1 MKKSNIPWII
11 AYLLICAGAILL
23 NSCKKEPQ
31 PRVITFHNLTEYNVD
46 VETMCG
52 TSFNI
57 LPDSTVKY
65 IDNVDGTPV
74 CGCVVNYYKI
84 IDGHDIILMH
94 DQVITDDNY
103 IYESI
108 K

>member
-1 MKKSNIPWII
+1 MDTCIP
-11 AYLLICAGAILL
+11 ADLCRCNTAELLQEGATT
-23 NSCKKEPQ
+23 Q
-31 PRVITFHNLTEYNVD
+31 GTFHNLTEYNVD

-52 TSFNI
+52 TSFTI
-57 LPDSTVKY
+57 LPDSTATH
-65 IDNVDGTPV
+65 IDNIDGSPI
-74 CGCVVNYYKI
+74 CGCTVNYYKI